1 LNFKKII
8 REELESDDLKWIE
21 DTEPDDYS
29 FNYRDKVVVHN
40 IGNEASFLKW
50 LGQERN
56 QKNYKNGVYG
66 VNITGTI
73 WDVYT
78 DDFSILEKNTGDVIY
93 FPNNKMMS
101 SVQGVY
107 PGLSIYYELIPE

>member
-1 LNFKKII
+1 MNFKKII

-40 IGNEASFLKW
+40 VGNEESFLKW
-50 LGQERN
+50 LGQIRN
-56 QKNYKNGVYG
+56 QENYKNGVYG
-66 VNITGTI
+66 ENITGTV

-78 DDFSILEKNTGDVIY
+78 NDFSILEKNTGDVIY
-93 FPNNKMMS
+93 FPGNEMMS
-101 SVQGVY
+101 SVQDTY
-107 PGLSIYYELIPE
+107 PGLSIYYELISE